1 MLSINNKN
9 SIAFTGYYGMSNF
22 GDDIFGAVSVWGAR
36 EFWGIQA
43 KILAPSI
50 DGIEAEYSVPDWFS
64 KNVYASPKILGQ
76 LSRLGFVLKELPKT
90 EQLIFAG
97 GSLFTATNSGV
108 MKVIE
113 KIANKTDLRLSAIG
127 VSVGPFTNAKDA
139 YDVKSFLAK
148 FDYLSVRDQA
158 SYLEVKKFNPDSN
171 VVMAGDLAALYPAA
185 HKIHRENKSVLHPVI
200 GIALCNYESIVGGH
214 PATEENRNNALINAV
229 VMSAKKNGA
238 RVRVFSLNNHRVYGD
253 NELANRLVSELE
265 KANISCEKVHYGLQ
279 SLHEVWRQ
287 IASCN
292 AFVSVRLHGAIAA
305 YLCDVP
311 FVLIEYHQK
320 CRDFLDDIG
329 QKECLRIK
337 NDIRDPSDVS
347 DVIDDLL
354 LNPHKPEIASVDY
367 SKRAYQHFSAA
378 SWAQHSRSET
388 CF

>member
-1 MLSINNKN
+1 VLSINNKN

-36 EFWGIQA
+36 EFWGRQA
-43 KILAPSI
+43 KILGPSI

-113 KIANKTDLRLSAIG
+113 KLANKTDLRLSAIG
-127 VSVGPFTNAKDA
+127 ISVGPFTSAKDA

-148 FDYLSVRDQA
+148 FDYLSVRDEA
-158 SYLEVKKFNPDSN
+158 SYLELKSFNPDSN
-171 VVMAGDLAALYPAA
+171 VMMAGDLAGLYPAA
-185 HKIHRENKSVLHPVI
+185 YKINRKNTSAIALII
-200 GIALCNYESIVGGH
+200 GVALCNYESIVGGDS
-214 PATEENRNNALINAV
+214 ATEENRNNALINAV
-229 VMSAKKNGA
+229 VMSAKKNSA
-238 RVRVFSLNNHRVYGD
+238 RVRVFSLNNHRIFGD
-253 NELANRLVSELE
+253 DELANRLVIELE
-265 KANISCEKVHYGLQ
+265 KANISCEKVQYGPQ
-279 SLHEVWRQ
+279 SLHEVWQQ

-311 FVLIEYHQK
+311 FLLIEYHQK

-329 QKECLRIK
+329 QKKSLRIK

-347 DVIDDLL
+347 DVIDQLL
-354 LNPHKPEIASVDY
+354 LNPYRPEIASVDY

-378 SWAQHSRSET
+378 PWAQQSRTEAS
-388 CF
+388 F